1 MTKGVK
7 SKESEVKELNE
18 NIKIQNEIVQV
29 NKNEKENESLEIGG
43 QSFSSIMNSIPSLD
57 NSTNFLH
64 DMYAL
69 RDEFFAKIP
78 ENSQKECV
86 RTIWQELWGKAMLSL
101 TPEQMQKLGETFVF
115 SAKAHEHQLRKSGD
129 PYIVHTLSAALILA
143 GMHLDMATL
152 EAALLHDTL
161 EDTDVTSEQLIE
173 NFGPDV
179 ETLVK
184 GVTKLAG
191 EDVKEFM
198 SREDL
203 TSENL
208 RRMFIV
214 MAQDIRVVLIKLA
227 DRLHNMRTLDVM
239 RPDKQE
245 RIARETME
253 IYAPLA
259 HRLGIYQ
266 IKRELED
273 LSFMYLHPDIYAEV
287 ERRVKIRMPKM
298 GEVIEKTRD
307 TLEKRLEE
315 EHIPCRIKGR
325 SKHFYSIYEKMQRKK
340 ISFDELYDILALRV
354 LVSDVSTC
362 YAVLGVVH
370 ALWVPIPGQF
380 DDYIANP
387 KSNMYQS
394 LHTTVMAYGV
404 PVEIQ
409 IRTYEMNHYAEYGIA
424 AHWVYKSG
432 GSKKLNKEMD
442 AKLNW
447 VSQALEAGQNGN
459 SQEFM
464 DVLKSDI
471 LLTSELYVFTPDG
484 KPMILPNGST
494 ILDFAYAVHTEIG
507 NHCAGATINGHIV
520 QLNTQLHNG
529 DIVRILTSPQSSPS
543 KDWLKIV
550 SSAKTRSK
558 IRAYFRQ
565 AEKVERDEKL
575 ERGWKLIERE
585 LKRRGLADVK
595 REDFSNIDD
604 QLIAVGSGSIG
615 PGEAAQKLALAYL
628 QHNTTAE
635 QQNMPVNLRTEQPHH
650 TKDTKSDILVE
661 GEGGVSV
668 TLANCCAPVPGDE
681 IIGYSSTRRGIT
693 IHRVDCKSIKNK
705 LNERKIKVEW
715 SPRDKENNPAKKTN
729 LYVAKLN
736 AEGEERDE
744 LISDVNKAIAFAS
757 SSLIGF
763 KAVMV
768 GNSLMRMKIEVRVKD
783 LEHLYSVMARLNE
796 VRGIIE
802 VVRSD

>member
-1 MTKGVK
+1 MADV
-7 SKESEVKELNE
+7 NE
-18 NIKIQNEIVQV
+18 T
-29 NKNEKENESLEIGG
+29 LETGS
-43 QSFSSIMNSIPSLD
+43 QTFSSIINSIPSID
-57 NSTNFLH
+57 NSSNFLH

-69 RDEFFAKIP
+69 RDEFFSKIP
-78 ENSQKECV
+78 KNSQQECV
-86 RTIWQELWGKAMLSL
+86 RTVWQELWGKSMLSL
-101 TPEQMQKLGETFVF
+101 NPEQMNKLGETFVF
-115 SAKAHEHQLRKSGD
+115 AAKAHEHQLRKSGD
-129 PYIVHTLSAALILA
+129 PYIIHTLSTALILA

-161 EDTDVTSEQLIE
+161 EDTEVTSADLIE
-173 NFGPDV
+173 KFGADV

-227 DRLHNMRTLDVM
+227 DRLHNMRTLEVM
-239 RPDKQE
+239 RPDKQT

-273 LSFMYLHPDIYAEV
+273 LSFKYLQPDIYDEV
-287 ERRVKIRMPKM
+287 ERRVKKRMPKM
-298 GEVIEKTRD
+298 GEVIDKTR
-307 TLEKRLEE
+307 KILEE
-315 EHIPCRIKGR
+315 RLQKENIPCRIKGR
-325 SKHFYSIYEKMQRKK
+325 SKHYYSIYEKMQRKK
-340 ISFDELYDILALRV
+340 ISFDELYDILAVRV

-394 LHTTVMAYGV
+394 LHTTVMAFGV

-409 IRTYEMNHYAEYGIA
+409 IRTYEMNNFAEYGIA

-432 GSKKLNKEMD
+432 GSRKLNKEMD

-447 VSQALEAGQNGN
+447 VSQALEAGQNGS

-464 DVLKSDI
+464 DILKSDI

-494 ILDFAYAVHTEIG
+494 TLDFAYAVHTEIG
-507 NHCAGATINGHIV
+507 NHCAGATINGRIV
-520 QLNTQLHNG
+520 PLNTQLHNG
-529 DIVRILTSPQSSPS
+529 DIVKILTSPQSSPS

-558 IRAYFRQ
+558 IRSYFRQ
-565 AEKVERDEKL
+565 AEKSERDEKL

-585 LKRRGLADVK
+585 LKRRGLTDVK
-595 REDFSNIDD
+595 RENFNNIDD

-628 QHNTTAE
+628 QHNAP
-635 QQNMPVNLRTEQPHH
+635 QNLQNMPVNLEIEQPKHK
-650 TKDTKSDILVE
+650 KDTKSDILVE

-681 IIGYSSTRRGIT
+681 IVGYSSMRRGIT
-693 IHRVDCKSIKNK
+693 IHRAECKSIAGKTD
-705 LNERKIKVEW
+705 ERKIKVEW
-715 SPRDKENNPAKKTN
+715 ANNENNSGRNAN

-736 AEGEERDE
+736 AEGEEREE
-744 LISDVNKAIAFAS
+744 LISDVNKAISFEG
-757 SSLIGF
+757 SSLVGI

-768 GNSLMRMKIEVRVKD
+768 GNSLMRIKIDLRVKN
-783 LEHLYSVMARLNE
+783 LEHLYAIMARLNE

-802 VVRSD
+802 VVRRN

>member
-1 MTKGVK
+1 MA
-7 SKESEVKELNE
+7 KESNKVSGVNELSGNVKV
-18 NIKIQNEIVQV
+18 KTKAEIAA
-29 NKNEKENESLEIGG
+29 EKENETIETGG
-43 QSFSSIMNSIPSLD
+43 QSFSSIMNSIPSID
-57 NSTNFLH
+57 NSSDFLH

-69 RDEFFAKIP
+69 RDRFFERIP
-78 ENSQKECV
+78 ENSKQECV
-86 RTIWQELWGKAMLSL
+86 RTVWQELWGKSMLSL
-101 TPEQMQKLGETFVF
+101 TPEQMKRLGEAFVF

-161 EDTDVTSEQLIE
+161 EDTDVTSEELIE

-191 EDVKEFM
+191 ADVKEFM

-239 RPDKQE
+239 RPDKRE

-273 LSFMYLHPDIYAEV
+273 LSFMYLHPDIYHEV
-287 ERRVKIRMPKM
+287 ETRVKIRMPKM
-298 GEVIEKTRD
+298 GEVIEKTRE
-307 TLEKRLEE
+307 TLEKRLDE

-340 ISFDELYDILALRV
+340 ISFDELYDILAVRV

-370 ALWVPIPGQF
+370 AIWTPIPGQF

-394 LHTTVMAYGV
+394 LHTTVMAFGV

-459 SQEFM
+459 SREFM

-529 DIVRILTSPQSSPS
+529 DIVKILTSPQSSPS

-565 AEKVERDEKL
+565 AEKIERDEKI

-595 REDFSNIDD
+595 REDFNNIDE

-615 PGEAAQKLALAYL
+615 SAEAAQKLTLAYL
-628 QHNTTAE
+628 QHHTATE
-635 QQNMPVNLRTEQPHH
+635 TPNVPVIIEAPHDRH
-650 TKDTKSDILVE
+650 AKNIKSDILVE

-668 TLANCCAPVPGDE
+668 TLANCCSPVPGDE
-681 IIGYSSTRRGIT
+681 IVGYSSTRRGIT
-693 IHRVDCKSIKNK
+693 IHRVGCKGIKNK
-705 LNERKIKVEW
+705 QDERKIKVAW
-715 SPRDKENNPAKKTN
+715 SPREKENNPAVKTN

-736 AEGEERDE
+736 AEGEEREE
-744 LISDVNKAIAFAS
+744 LISDVNKAISFAS
-757 SSLIGF
+757 STLVGF
-763 KAVMV
+763 KASMV

>member
-1 MTKGVK
+1 
-7 SKESEVKELNE
+7 
-18 NIKIQNEIVQV
+18 
-29 NKNEKENESLEIGG
+29 
-43 QSFSSIMNSIPSLD
+43 MNSIPSID
-57 NSTNFLH
+57 NSSNFLH

-69 RDEFFAKIP
+69 RDEFFSKIP
-78 ENSQKECV
+78 ENSKQECV
-86 RTIWQELWGKAMLSL
+86 RTVWQELWGKSMLSL
-101 TPEQMQKLGETFVF
+101 NPDQMNKLGETFVF
-115 SAKAHEHQLRKSGD
+115 AAKAHEHQLRKSGD

-161 EDTDVTSEQLIE
+161 EDTPVTSQELIE
-173 NFGPDV
+173 KFGADV

-239 RPDKQE
+239 RPDKRE

-273 LSFMYLHPDIYAEV
+273 LSFKYLQPDIYAEV
-287 ERRVKIRMPKM
+287 ERRVKKRMPKM
-298 GEVIEKTRD
+298 GEVIEKTREI
-307 TLEKRLEE
+307 LEQRLQKEN
-315 EHIPCRIKGR
+315 IPCRIKGR
-325 SKHFYSIYEKMQRKK
+325 SKHYYSIYEKMQRKK

-380 DDYIANP
+380 DDYIATP

-394 LHTTVMAYGV
+394 LHTTVMAFGV

-409 IRTYEMNHYAEYGIA
+409 IRTYEMNNFAEYGIA

-432 GSKKLNKEMD
+432 GSRKLNKEMD

-464 DVLKSDI
+464 EVLKSDI

-494 ILDFAYAVHTEIG
+494 TLDFAYAVHTEVG
-507 NHCAGATINGHIV
+507 NHCAGATINGRIV
-520 QLNTQLHNG
+520 PLNTQLHNG
-529 DIVRILTSPQSSPS
+529 DIVKILTSPQSSPS

-558 IRAYFRQ
+558 IRSYFRQ
-565 AEKVERDEKL
+565 AEKSERDEKL

-585 LKRRGLADVK
+585 LKRRGLSDVT
-595 REDFSNIDD
+595 RESFGNIDD

-615 PGEAAQKLALAYL
+615 PGEAAQKLALSYL
-628 QHNTTAE
+628 QHHTSNP
-635 QQNMPVNLRTEQPHH
+635 QVMPTPLESEPPKRK
-650 TKDTKSDILVE
+650 KDSKSDILVE
-661 GEGGVSV
+661 GESGVDV

-681 IIGYSSTRRGIT
+681 IVGYSSARRGIT
-693 IHRVDCKSIKNK
+693 IHRTCCKSIAGKNS
-705 LNERKIKVEW
+705 ERKIKVSW
-715 SPRDKENNPAKKTN
+715 ANNDKDSRKTN

-736 AEGEERDE
+736 AEGEEREE
-744 LISDVNKAIAFAS
+744 LISDVNKAVSFEG
-757 SSLIGF
+757 SSLVGF

-768 GNSLMRMKIEVRVKD
+768 GNSLMRIKIDLRVRN
-783 LEHLYSVMARLNE
+783 LEHLYTVMARLNE

-802 VVRSD
+802 VVRRN